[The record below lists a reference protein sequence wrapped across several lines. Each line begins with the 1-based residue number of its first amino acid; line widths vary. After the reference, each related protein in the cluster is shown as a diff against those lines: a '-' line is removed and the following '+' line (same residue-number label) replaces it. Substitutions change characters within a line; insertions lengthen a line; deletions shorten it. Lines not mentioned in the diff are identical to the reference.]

1 MSTVTQDTL
10 YQKPVMFQKT
20 VTSDRVDTFGY
31 SELYST
37 GTHPF
42 VGATAI
48 GLAVHADYSIDIT
61 VDGVL
66 RQVTGLS
73 FTAATTWTQLAAAI
87 QAALRIITGRSETV
101 TITNYKLRATSEKA
115 GGAGSGTSMVFAE
128 GTGGGTPLL
137 AAINAVSVGKYVCA
151 VANTAGREGVVYIQV
166 APEAPTLKDFF
177 FVATC
182 KTSAN
187 KMKTGLIYS
196 YSKTT
201 GMVTVADDADTVEL
215 ANGDLLTIAGVF
227 A

>member
-1 MSTVTQDTL
+1 
-10 YQKPVMFQKT
+10 MFHKT
-20 VTSDRVDTFGY
+20 VGSDRTDTYGY

-37 GTHPF
+37 GTLPF
-42 VGATAI
+42 VGGTAS
-48 GLAVHADYSIDIT
+48 GLATHADYSIDIT

-73 FTAATTWTQLAAAI
+73 FSAATTWTQVAAAI
-87 QAALRIITGRSETV
+87 QAALRLLTGRSETV
-101 TITNYKLRATSEKA
+101 AITNYKIRATSNKA
-115 GGAGSGTSMVFAE
+115 TGAGSDTSMVIAE

-137 AAINAVSVGKYVCA
+137 AAIDAISVGRYVCA

-166 APEAPTLKDFF
+166 APEAPTTKDFF

-182 KTSAN
+182 VTSAN
-187 KMKTGLIYS
+187 KMKTGLKYS

-215 ANGDLLTIAGVF
+215 ANGDVINIAGVF